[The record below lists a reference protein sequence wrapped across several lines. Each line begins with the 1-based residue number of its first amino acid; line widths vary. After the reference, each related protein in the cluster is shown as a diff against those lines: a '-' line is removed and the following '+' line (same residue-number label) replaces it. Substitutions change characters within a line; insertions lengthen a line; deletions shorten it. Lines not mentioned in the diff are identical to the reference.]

1 MRKIEIATVR
11 ASTQYKQFGP
21 DSLVDGDKEF
31 GGWISDVG
39 DWRNAWVEFRFEE
52 PARVGAVEICNGFV
66 EEAVNR
72 ARDDYFFHLRAAD
85 VAVSF
90 AGAGGGEA
98 ILVRDVKEPQLFEI
112 DSDAVVEAAR
122 ITIRGVHRQA
132 PSPEIK
138 PFDVVGLRQMTW
150 YAD

>member
-11 ASTQYKQFGP
+11 ASTQYKRFGP

-52 PARVGAVEICNGFV
+52 PARVGA
-66 EEAVNR
+66 
-72 ARDDYFFHLRAAD
+72 
-85 VAVSF
+85 
-90 AGAGGGEA
+90 EA